1 MVLSDR
7 AIALTRRPVKDKGA
21 LMQTLHLRFRALRAI
36 SLRQSL
42 SRWPTP
48 SDATRA
54 GMKGPP
60 GLSNSPGPTSAV
72 GSRPANSHQRIDR
85 CPTVGAGLSLVS
97 RFREPSFCGAGA
109 PDRRQGCRALPERQA
124 ATAQQTASVGAVAAD
139 LRGLL
144 PTGSVERPNRCRAPV
159 LDPTALCT
167 HAPSIAKTQTPP
179 SRSQPPRWRET
190 ADAVGRGA
198 VSRSRSLRLCL
209 CRRWR

>member
-1 MVLSDR
+1 
-7 AIALTRRPVKDKGA
+7 
-21 LMQTLHLRFRALRAI
+21 MQTLHLQFRGLRAI

-42 SRWPTP
+42 SRWRTP
-48 SDATRA
+48 SDAMRA

-72 GSRPANSHQRIDR
+72 GSRPANSHQRFAR
-85 CPTVGAGLSLVS
+85 CPTVGAGLPLVS
-97 RFREPSFCGAGA
+97 RCRKPSVCGAGA
-109 PDRRQGCRALPERQA
+109 PDRRQGCRTAPERQA
-124 ATAQQTASVGAVAAD
+124 SAVLQTARAGALGAD
-139 LRGLL
+139 LRGLH

-179 SRSQPPRWRET
+179 SRSPSPRWRET